1 MSAAIEAVRAGATVT
16 LLEKMP
22 QLGGNSEKASSGMNA
37 ARTAVQ
43 IKRSIKDSVDDF
55 YKDTI
60 ASGRG
65 LANPELVDILTKQ
78 SVSAFDFLAS
88 FGVELSEVVKL
99 GGHSRA
105 RTHHPSQASGRNAG
119 WEITNALSKYML
131 RFPRDRLNIVP
142 SAQLTSLIVEDGRVV
157 GVTYLH
163 GKRDLTGQIA
173 HTESKELRG
182 DAVILATG
190 GYSRSEE
197 LLRKYTPAL
206 IDLPTTNGAFAEGE
220 GIKVAEPLNASLIH
234 MDQVQIHP
242 TSFIMPRDPLQ
253 KTKFLAPEALRG
265 LGGVLIN
272 HEGKRFVNELDTR
285 DKVTAAIFKNCKPM
299 KVEQEVDGVKTEVD
313 GPVLAYL
320 VMIDEAVKAF
330 PNLRF
335 YSGKGYVSA
344 YSQIS
349 ELAEGI
355 KVPEKNLRAA
365 LNAFNECYNRQGNCN
380 DPFGRTDFAY
390 PTRDS
395 DMFHVMMVTPAIHY
409 TMGGLEI
416 DSEAHVLRAVAP
428 SAGQEEGAKEEKEV
442 IPGLFAAGEV
452 TGGVHGG
459 NRLAGNSLLECV
471 VFGRIAGRAAAAV
484 PTAPTT
490 AAAAAATEVQKEAEE
505 AEVVPP
511 SAPVL

>member
-1 MSAAIEAVRAGATVT
+1 
-16 LLEKMP
+16 
-22 QLGGNSEKASSGMNA
+22 
-37 ARTAVQ
+37 
-43 IKRSIKDSVDDF
+43 
-55 YKDTI
+55 
-60 ASGRG
+60 
-65 LANPELVDILTKQ
+65 
-78 SVSAFDFLAS
+78 
-88 FGVELSEVVKL
+88 
-99 GGHSRA
+99 
-105 RTHHPSQASGRNAG
+105 
-119 WEITNALSKYML
+119 
-131 RFPRDRLNIVP
+131 
-142 SAQLTSLIVEDGRVV
+142 
-157 GVTYLH
+157 
-163 GKRDLTGQIA
+163 
-173 HTESKELRG
+173 
-182 DAVILATG
+182 
-190 GYSRSEE
+190 
-197 LLRKYTPAL
+197 
-206 IDLPTTNGAFAEGE
+206 
-220 GIKVAEPLNASLIH
+220 
-234 MDQVQIHP
+234 
-242 TSFIMPRDPLQ
+242 
-253 KTKFLAPEALRG
+253 
-265 LGGVLIN
+265 
-272 HEGKRFVNELDTR
+272 
-285 DKVTAAIFKNCKPM
+285 M

-365 LNAFNECYNRQGNCN
+365 LNAFNECYNRQGSCN
-380 DPFGRTDFAY
+380 DPFGRTDFSY
-390 PTRDS
+390 PTRES

-416 DSEAHVLRAVAP
+416 DSDAHVLRAVA
-428 SAGQEEGAKEEKEV
+428 SAGQEEGAKEEEEEKEV

-484 PTAPTT
+484 PPAPTT
-490 AAAAAATEVQKEAEE
+490 AAAAATPAAKAEEETQRQQKEAEEAEAKAQKEKEEAEAAATKAKAEEEAQRKQKEAEEAEARARKEMEAEAEAKIRQKLEEAETEVQKEAEEAEAKAQNEEE